1 MTLISSEILK
11 QFVERIEQLEEEKK
25 DIAESISD
33 SYHALKG
40 EGFDIKTVK
49 NIIKLRKKR
58 SDEREQEQTILEL
71 YMDALGM

>member
-1 MTLISSEILK
+1 MTLIASEVLK
-11 QFVERIEQLEEEKK
+11 QFVERIEQLEDEKK
-25 DIAESISD
+25 DIVESIND

-40 EGFDIKTVK
+40 EGFDVKTVK